1 MKLGQYLLTNQ
12 LSSSGLPPN
21 NWLINRFSVQNKSY
35 ATHKFHQ
42 LIIWNF
48 DININKIQKII
59 DEVTKIRRFLPEDWM
74 ITACGGGAASVGITS
89 CGGPG
94 GASGGQAASG
104 WSEGGV

>member
-1 MKLGQYLLTNQ
+1 
-12 LSSSGLPPN
+12 
-21 NWLINRFSVQNKSY
+21 
-35 ATHKFHQ
+35 
-42 LIIWNF
+42 
-48 DININKIQKII
+48 
-59 DEVTKIRRFLPEDWM
+59 M